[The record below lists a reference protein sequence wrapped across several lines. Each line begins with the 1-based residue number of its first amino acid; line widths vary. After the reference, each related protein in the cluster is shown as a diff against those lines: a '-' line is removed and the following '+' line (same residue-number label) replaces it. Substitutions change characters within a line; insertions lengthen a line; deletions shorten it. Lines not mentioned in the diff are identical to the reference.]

1 MTRPIPSLPCW
12 TWRRR
17 PPESQQS
24 SPNKASNRWLKVSCG
39 ISPSLVFKTDQILS
53 SLDPFGTASNRVFE
67 STEIFFKRCLMVT
80 EVGIWGPEGVA
91 QAGAAGQRVQPEL
104 LNQHRKYHTQK

>member
-1 MTRPIPSLPCW
+1 MTRPIPSLPCR

-17 PPESQQS
+17 PPESRQS

-39 ISPSLVFKTDQILS
+39 ISPSLVFKTDQILL
-53 SLDPFGTASNRVFE
+53 SLDPFGTASDRVFE
-67 STEIFFKRCLMVT
+67 SAEISFKRCLMVT

-91 QAGAAGQRVQPEL
+91 QAGVAGQGGEAEVVNERRTY
-104 LNQHRKYHTQK
+104 HRHK

>member
-12 TWRRR
+12 TWRRQ

-24 SPNKASNRWLKVSCG
+24 SPNKVSNQWLKVLCG

-67 STEIFFKRCLMVT
+67 STEISFKRCLMVT
-80 EVGIWGPEGVA
+80 EVGIWGPEGMA
-91 QAGAAGQRVQPEL
+91 QAGVTGQGGEAEVVNECQT
-104 LNQHRKYHTQK
+104 YHHHK